1 MAELSRSWMDGQQ
14 QDRPAKDNPG
24 GDGGTAEEGLDPGG
38 RAATHYLATAAG
50 QHTTVPAQHSFSAL
64 T

>member
-1 MAELSRSWMDGQQ
+1 MDGQQ